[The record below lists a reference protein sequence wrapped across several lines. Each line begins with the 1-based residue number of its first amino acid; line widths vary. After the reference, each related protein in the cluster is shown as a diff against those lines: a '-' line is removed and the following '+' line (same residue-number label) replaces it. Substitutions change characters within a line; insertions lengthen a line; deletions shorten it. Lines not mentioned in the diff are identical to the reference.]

1 MDSTPEVYMSHSIRR
16 RDFLIAAVSTVGFAA
31 STGAV
36 GGSQAGGPDPDFH
49 VYLAFGQSNMEGYPG
64 IEPQDK
70 AGVDKRFQM
79 LAAVDFASPV
89 RKKGEWYDAVPPL
102 CRTSTGLCPAD
113 YFGRTMAARMPQR
126 FTIGVVNVAVAGC
139 KIELF
144 NKDTYEAYAASA
156 PVWMTGIIKEYGG
169 NPYQH
174 LVDMAK
180 LAQKRGAIKGILLH
194 QGESNTNDKDWPNK
208 VAKVYGDLI
217 RDLSLRTE
225 NVPLLAGETVNAD
238 QQGATASMN
247 AIIAELPKVV
257 SNSYVISSR
266 GCECRPDHL
275 HFTPAGY
282 RELGKRYAEK
292 MLEVASV
299 RGV

>member
-1 MDSTPEVYMSHSIRR
+1 MIR
-16 RDFLIAAVSTVGFAA
+16 RDFLLTAVATTIRFATAARAA
-31 STGAV
+31 
-36 GGSQAGGPDPDFH
+36 GSAQVGGPDPNFH

-70 AGVDKRFQM
+70 IGVNKRFQM
-79 LAAVDFASPV
+79 LAAVDFV
-89 RKKGEWYDAVPPL
+89 NLGRKKGEWYDAVPPL

-113 YFGRTMAARMPQR
+113 YFGRTIAARTPER

-144 NKDTYEAYAASA
+144 DSDSYQAYATTA
-156 PVWMTGIIKEYGG
+156 PAWMTGIIEEYGG

-180 LAQKRGAIKGILLH
+180 LAQKKGVVKGILLH
-194 QGESNTNDKDWPNK
+194 QGESNTNDKEWPNK
-208 VAKVYGDLI
+208 VAKIYRNLV

-238 QQGATASMN
+238 QQGATANMN
-247 AIIAELPKVV
+247 TIIAELPKVLP
-257 SNSYVISSR
+257 NSYVISSK
-266 GCECRPDHL
+266 GCECRSDHL
-275 HFTPAGY
+275 HFTAAGY

-292 MLEVASV
+292 MLELA
-299 RGV
+299 

>member
-1 MDSTPEVYMSHSIRR
+1 MQRPMMRR
-16 RDFLIAAVSTVGFAA
+16 REFLIGAAAGTVGLVT
-31 STGAV
+31 SSSAV
-36 GGSQAGGPDPDFH
+36 GSSQIQGPDPNFH

-70 AGVDKRFQM
+70 IGVDKRFQM
-79 LAAVDFASPV
+79 LAAVDFATLG

-113 YFGRTMAARMPQR
+113 YFGRTMVTRMPER
-126 FTIGVVNVAVAGC
+126 FTIGIVNVAVAGC

-144 NKDTYEAYAASA
+144 HKSTYETYAATA
-156 PVWMTGIIKEYGG
+156 PGWMTNIIKEYGG

-174 LVDMAK
+174 FVNMAK
-180 LAQKRGAIKGILLH
+180 LAQKKGVVKGILLH
-194 QGESNTNDKDWPNK
+194 QGESNTNDKDWPTK
-208 VAKVYGDLI
+208 VGAICGDLI
-217 RDLSLRTE
+217 RDLNLRAE

-247 AIIAELPKVV
+247 AIIGELPKVLP
-257 SNSYVISSR
+257 NSYVISSK
-266 GCECRPDHL
+266 GCECRPDRL
-275 HFTPAGY
+275 HFTAAGY

-292 MLEVASV
+292 MLELL
-299 RGV
+299 

>member
-1 MDSTPEVYMSHSIRR
+1 MQRPMMRR
-16 RDFLIAAVSTVGFAA
+16 REFLIGAAAGTVGLVA
-31 STGAV
+31 SSRGV
-36 GGSQAGGPDPDFH
+36 VSSQTQGPDPNFH

-70 AGVDKRFQM
+70 IGVNKRFQM
-79 LAAVDFASPV
+79 LAAVDFAALG

-113 YFGRTMAARMPQR
+113 YFGRTMVARMPER
-126 FTIGVVNVAVAGC
+126 FTIGIVNVAVAGC

-144 NKDTYEAYAASA
+144 HKSTYAAYAATA
-156 PVWMTGIIKEYGG
+156 PGWMTNIIKEYGG

-180 LAQKRGAIKGILLH
+180 LAQKKGAVKGILLH

-208 VAKVYGDLI
+208 VGAIYGDLL
-217 RDLSLRTE
+217 RDLNLRTE
-225 NVPLLAGETVNAD
+225 DVPLLAGETVNAD

-247 AIIAELPKVV
+247 AIIGELPKAVP
-257 SNSYVISSR
+257 NSHVISSK
-266 GCECRPDHL
+266 GCECRADRL
-275 HFTPAGY
+275 HFTAAGY

-292 MLEVASV
+292 MLELL
-299 RGV
+299 

>member
-1 MDSTPEVYMSHSIRR
+1 MRR
-16 RDFLIAAVSTVGFAA
+16 REFLIGAAASTVGFVT
-31 STGAV
+31 SSRAV
-36 GGSQAGGPDPDFH
+36 GSSQAAGSDPNFH

-70 AGVDKRFQM
+70 TGVDKRFQM
-79 LAAVDFASPV
+79 LAAVDFATLG
-89 RKKGEWYDAVPPL
+89 RRKGEWYDAVPPL

-113 YFGRTMAARMPQR
+113 YFGRTMVSRMPER

-144 NKDTYEAYAASA
+144 DKDAYQAYAATA
-156 PVWMTGIIKEYGG
+156 PAWMTSIIKEYGG

-180 LAQKRGAIKGILLH
+180 LAQKKGVIKGILLH

-208 VAKVYGDLI
+208 VAKIYKDLI
-217 RDLSLRTE
+217 RDLSLRAD
-225 NVPLLAGETVNAD
+225 NVPLLAGETVNAE
-238 QQGATASMN
+238 QQGATASVN
-247 AIIAELPKVV
+247 AIIAELPKALP
-257 SNSYVISSR
+257 NSYVISSK
-266 GCECRPDHL
+266 GCESRSDHL

-292 MLEVASV
+292 MLA
-299 RGV
+299 

>member
-1 MDSTPEVYMSHSIRR
+1 MSHPISR
-16 RDFLIAAVSTVGFAA
+16 RDFLVAAAA
-31 STGAV
+31 SGTTYLAAPFSPAFGQQ
-36 GGSQAGGPDPDFH
+36 STSPDSNFH

-64 IEPQDK
+64 IEQQDK
-70 AGVDKRFQM
+70 SGVNSRFQM
-79 LAAVDFASPV
+79 LAAVDFANLG
-89 RKKGEWYDAVPPL
+89 RKKGEWYDAIPPL

-113 YFGRTMAARMPQR
+113 FFGRTIVSRIPER
-126 FTIGVVNVAVAGC
+126 ITIGVVNVAVAGC

-144 NKDTYEAYAASA
+144 DKDTYQAYASTA
-156 PVWMTGIIKEYGG
+156 PAWMTSIIKEYGG

-174 LVDMAK
+174 FVDVAK
-180 LAQKRGAIKGILLH
+180 LAQKRGVIKGILLH

-208 VAKVYGDLI
+208 VAKIYRDLI
-217 RDLSLRTE
+217 RDLNLRAE

-247 AIIAELPKVV
+247 TIIAELPKVLP
-257 SNSYVISSR
+257 NSYVISSK
-266 GCECRPDHL
+266 GCECRTDHL

-292 MLEVASV
+292 MLELA
-299 RGV
+299 